1 SPLEYGWYLDLTCL
15 CLVLVCILWTLLG
28 ISGDQALEGIMG
40 LVGVARQWNLPG
52 NHQFFFV
59 DQH

>member
-1 SPLEYGWYLDLTCL
+1 
-15 CLVLVCILWTLLG
+15 
-28 ISGDQALEGIMG
+28 MG